1 MLPFVQTLPDSPV
14 SLTPEQ
20 LPQLWQRYRCNFMR
34 YISAIARH
42 AERQA
47 MERLTARGYPKL
59 AMNFSAPLSL
69 LGGGPLRLTELAEAL
84 GVSKQLCLQ
93 SLKPIEQAGY
103 IRRQADTQD
112 KRAKLVV
119 LTPRGKTLI
128 SDALEELQ
136 AVHRDYEDL
145 IGAPRAETLARAL
158 RLASKALKVPGEHT
172 HAGGP
177 PPLTATIS
185 PLARTL
191 QERLMRI
198 TADLGHPLQFS
209 FAQVLT
215 SIDLDGTPVA
225 ALAQLNGVTTQAI
238 SRIAGELESLGYIR
252 RASSSHDRR
261 SRKLLFTP
269 RGLELLRDS
278 VDSVQKLGAELAA
291 AMGRKAFTQMEA
303 LSRALYD
310 ALQLERG
317 MLGEFQPALAGQVLT
332 GGGADT
338 RPRLSRA
345 AVLAYLAAR
354 LDPELASEAG
364 GELRLNLEVLAGAAG
379 LSSTAIEKQLERH
392 CDTRLLEQLLR
403 QLRAASGV

>member
-1 MLPFVQTLPDSPV
+1 M

-20 LPQLWQRYRCNFMR
+20 LPHLWQRYRFNFMR

-47 MERLTARGYPKL
+47 MERLTARGYPRL

-69 LGGGPLRLTELAEAL
+69 LGSGPLRLTELAEAL

-93 SLKPIEQAGY
+93 TLKPIEQAGY

-119 LTPRGKTLI
+119 LTPQGKTLI

-136 AVHRDYEDL
+136 AIHRDYDTL
-145 IGAPRAETLARAL
+145 IGAARTATLADTL
-158 RLASKALKVPGEHT
+158 RLASKALKVPGERIY
-172 HAGGP
+172 AGNP
-177 PPLTATIS
+177 VPLTATIS

-225 ALAQLNGVTTQAI
+225 TLAQLNGVTTQAI
-238 SRIAGELESLGYIR
+238 SRIAGELETLGYIR

-269 RGLELLRDS
+269 RGLALLRDS
-278 VDSVQKLGAELAA
+278 VDSVQKLADELIAT
-291 AMGRKAFTQMEA
+291 MGKKTFTQMEA
-303 LSRALYD
+303 LSRSLYD

-317 MLGEFQPALAGQVLT
+317 MLGDFQSALAEQLLSGT
-332 GGGADT
+332 AAEP
-338 RPRLSRA
+338 RPPLSSTA
-345 AVLAYLAAR
+345 LLAYLAAR
-354 LDPELASEAG
+354 LDPELISETN
-364 GELRLNLEVLAGAAG
+364 GELRLNLDALASREG
-379 LSSTAIEKQLERH
+379 LSSSVIEKQLEQH
-392 CDTRLLEQLLR
+392 CDLRLLEQLLR
-403 QLRAASGV
+403 QLRAASTQ